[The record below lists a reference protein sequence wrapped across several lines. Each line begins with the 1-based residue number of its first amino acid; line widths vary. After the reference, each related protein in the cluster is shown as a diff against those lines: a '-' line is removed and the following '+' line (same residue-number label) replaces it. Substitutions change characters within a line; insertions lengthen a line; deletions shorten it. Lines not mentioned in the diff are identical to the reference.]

1 MHFVSNLEYHELMLF
16 LDSLDK
22 YGAGLVNN
30 MTFCGYFK
38 LYMNFLGLLLA
49 FLDIDMGR

>member
-1 MHFVSNLEYHELMLF
+1 MHFVGDLEYHELMLF

-38 LYMNFLGLLLA
+38 FYMIFLSLLLA